1 MKVFETRDFYLSGF
15 LLCRSFMLEDSVRQH
30 GFTVFYFQDS
40 PELQR
45 TVKQFYKS
53 EASVNPIIYGMTL
66 RQLKGV
72 IHNSASTQNQGNYNE
87 FSNKQQGTK

>member
-1 MKVFETRDFYLSGF
+1 MKIFETRDFYLSGY
-15 LLCRSFMLEDSVRQH
+15 LLCKGYRLEDSIREH
-30 GFTVFYFQDS
+30 GFTVFYFQDN

-53 EASVNPIIYGMTL
+53 ETTIDPVVYGMTL

-72 IHNSASTQNQGNYNE
+72 MHNSASTQNQVFNNE
-87 FSNKQQGTK
+87 SGKI